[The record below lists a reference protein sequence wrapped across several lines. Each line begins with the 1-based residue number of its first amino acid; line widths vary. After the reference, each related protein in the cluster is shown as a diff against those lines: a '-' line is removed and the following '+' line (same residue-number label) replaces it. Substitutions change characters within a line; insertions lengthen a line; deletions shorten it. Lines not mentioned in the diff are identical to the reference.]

1 MTGFRSSN
9 VRNPLTLN
17 GRAGN
22 LVRIA
27 VEEGDTGAPGDELA
41 ILDLQADDGTA
52 FTVTTNPAND
62 VAPGLAQVSMGG
74 DGEAVLEMIAG
85 VGGGFA
91 ATLLEDRAE
100 LLFSADFGDGLQL
113 TMFAHDDGCQFSVA
127 VDGDALLAANKE
139 TGQPPRVG
147 FFDVATSNGG
157 APKQSVTGSRGTD
170 LEAVV
175 TSLLAA
181 LAAYS
186 LIDDDTTA

>member
-100 LLFSADFGDGLQL
+100 LLFSTDFGDGLQL
-113 TMFAHDDGCQFSVA
+113 TMSAHDDGCQFSVA